1 MTEERKP
8 FRFSRQVAETVR
20 DQKGA
25 FAYIYVLEQL
35 DKPPTTSNHTLWRDV
50 LIELDELER
59 TNNEISKLQPPTEHS
74 T

>member
-8 FRFSRQVAETVR
+8 FRFSKQVAETVR

-59 TNNEISKLQPPTEHS
+59 KDDETPRVHPTTERS
-74 T
+74 E